1 MGAGV
6 AQIVAILVA
15 AVIGLPLFFFAL
27 MSALDRFER
36 SISGGLTGISGI
48 MVAPPQP
55 VAATAATPETV
66 SPAHLEPALP
76 GLDVIDTLGAVVRL
90 QPNALQPNAVG
101 APAGG
106 PRQAAAM

>member
-1 MGAGV
+1 MMGAGL

-15 AVIGLPLFFFAL
+15 AVFGLPLFFFGL
-27 MSALDRFER
+27 MSALDRFEQ

-48 MVAPPQP
+48 MAAPPRP
-55 VAATAATPETV
+55 VAETATTPEAVPPT
-66 SPAHLEPALP
+66 HLEPALP

-90 QPNALQPNAVG
+90 QPNAAVTS
-101 APAGG
+101 AGG